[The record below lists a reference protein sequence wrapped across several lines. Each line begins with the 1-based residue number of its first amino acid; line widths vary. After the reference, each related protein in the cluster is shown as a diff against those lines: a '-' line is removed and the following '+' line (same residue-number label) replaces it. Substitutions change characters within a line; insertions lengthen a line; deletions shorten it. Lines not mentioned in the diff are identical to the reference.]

1 MLKQYSIF
9 ATAPI
14 GPSLVATDSGLTL
27 TTTANALSLARAA
40 RSDVAQ
46 STGTHG
52 AEFTFWGDG
61 VLAAAIGVLQPGAS
75 LAAMVG
81 GDGFGI
87 GWQLDSGKVFAG
99 GAQVASGLPV
109 PAKGEIVGVRVLIA
123 TATVEFYRGAALVH
137 SRALPAATWHF
148 GVSLG
153 STIAGDLSCAVN
165 SGQWQAFSAAAL
177 ASWAPAPVAIAALYM
192 ADHDWLSAGTDA
204 PANTRLEGLIDG
216 AGINTVAALAFW
228 PWGGDAPTQ
237 GGAARVR
244 VLDAEGLLDTLAQ
257 ADVAT
262 VPVAVR
268 MGTLDGTLASSTAVA
283 RYVCAG
289 IEVEDDGHK
298 TLHLVDA
305 HDDLD
310 QPLARGVFLPSI
322 PSLAWRP
329 QPVVIGAVASVPA
342 LPANSDGSVAFL
354 SDAPLAYV
362 DSVLDRGDA
371 MEAGTWAIDPSGQQL
386 LLEQPPVGPVVAD
399 CSSIGNAMQPATLA
413 QFLREVFRRIDKSA
427 WSLADAA
434 AIDVVTGYAGV
445 GYYNGDGTVS
455 VRAAMAAVLPSYGA
469 WWWQDGDGVLRFAR
483 TIDPASVAVGALAFD
498 LVAADLA
505 ADLVYV
511 ADDAPNLTRRM
522 AYRPNA
528 RVLTA
533 SELVTDLV
541 DVPHARRIELTSAYR
556 GLVYG
561 AGPLPARYARADTA
575 APFVSTFWY
584 QADAQAEI
592 DRVIALYAAPRYL
605 YRWAVKGDQ
614 SHAPTPG
621 PVGRITYPRYG
632 LEAGKQ
638 VMVRAIERNPAT
650 GDVVLTLWG

>member
-1 MLKQYSIF
+1 MTTARF

-27 TTTANALSLARAA
+27 TTTAAALSLARAA

-46 STGTHG
+46 SSGTHG
-52 AEFTFWGDG
+52 AEFTFWGAG
-61 VLAAAIGVLQPGAS
+61 ALSGAIGVLQPGAS

-81 GDGFGI
+81 GDALGI
-87 GWQLDSGKVFAG
+87 GWKLAIGEVFAG
-99 GAQVASGLPV
+99 GVAVASGLPI
-109 PAKGEIVGVRVLIA
+109 PIKGEIVGVRVLIA
-123 TATVEFYRGAALVH
+123 TATVEFYRGKTLVH

-153 STIAGDLSCAVN
+153 STVAGDLTCAVN
-165 SGQWQAFSAAAL
+165 SGQWQALSAAAL
-177 ASWAPAPVAIAALYM
+177 AGWALAPVTIAALRL

-204 PANTRLEGLIDG
+204 PANTRFEGLIDG
-216 AGINTVAALAFW
+216 AGISTLAALAFW

-244 VLDAEGLLDTLAQ
+244 VLDAEGLLDALAQ

-268 MGTLDGTLASSTAVA
+268 MGTLAGTLASSTAVA

-298 TLHLVDA
+298 TVHLVDA

-322 PSLAWRP
+322 PALAWRP

-386 LLEQPPVGPVVAD
+386 LLEQPPIGPVVAD

-413 QFLREVFRRIDKSA
+413 QFLREAFRRIGKAA
-427 WSLADAA
+427 WSLSDAT
-434 AIDVVTGYAGV
+434 AIDTATGYAGV
-445 GYYNGDGTVS
+445 GFYTGDTVS
-455 VRAAMAAVLPSYGA
+455 VRAALAAVLPSYGA

-511 ADDAPNLTRRM
+511 ADDAPNLSRRM

-541 DVPHARRIELTSAYR
+541 DVPHARRIELTSACR

-584 QADAQAEI
+584 AADAQAEI

-605 YRWAVKGDQ
+605 YRWAVKG
-614 SHAPTPG
+614 APSLAPKPG
-621 PVGRITYPRYG
+621 QVGRITYPRYG